1 MSYYSERSKFRTPFL
16 VAKYDSISET
26 AENAQHEPPAYI
38 IFSLKTVSLY
48 ISSADPYFLP
58 NLALNF

>member
-26 AENAQHEPPAYI
+26 AENAQHEPHIP
-38 IFSLKTVSLY
+38 
-48 ISSADPYFLP
+48 
-58 NLALNF
+58 